1 MTSYPRPP
9 IPANRFKTKLG
20 PTENQTH
27 TCDQKRGAFSLP
39 RGLDSSMI
47 DQTVSISDA
56 SRTGESPNP
65 AFLRL
70 LNSSLV
76 RVSSQRPVPVR
87 QIPARHVQ
95 ARPVPARQ
103 APTRRAQAPAPQ
115 GPAW

>member
-27 TCDQKRGAFSLP
+27 TSATRSAAPFRS
-39 RGLDSSMI
+39 LDSSMI